1 MRKGKIAAQ
10 AAHASMAVLLNAGR
24 YNKAVDEGDV
34 YAEQFVLT
42 LLPDSKNFVA
52 HPDLPALREWL
63 HGAFTKV
70 CVYVNSEAELFEVVQ
85 AAKDAGLYTALIT
98 DSGLTEFNGIPTNTC
113 AAIGPAFAERI
124 DVVTR
129 HLPLL

>member
-24 YNKAVDEGDV
+24 YHRAVDEGVV
-34 YAEQFVLT
+34 YVEQFGLT
-42 LLPDSKNFVA
+42 LLPESKNA
-52 HPDLPALREWL
+52 SHHPDLPAMREWL

-70 CVYVNSEAELFEVVQ
+70 CVYVDSEAELFEVVQ
-85 AAKDAGLYTALIT
+85 AAKDAGLYNALIT
-98 DSGLTEFNGIPTNTC
+98 DSGLTEFNGVPTNTC

-124 DVVTR
+124 DPVTR